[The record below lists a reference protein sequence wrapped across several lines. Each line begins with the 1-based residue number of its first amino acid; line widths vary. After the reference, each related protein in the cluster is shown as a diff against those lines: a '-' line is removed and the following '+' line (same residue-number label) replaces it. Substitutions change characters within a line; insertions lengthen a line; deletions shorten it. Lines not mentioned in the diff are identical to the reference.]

1 MWRQNSLLSLQAIS
15 PQIPYP
21 SSLVV
26 NLFAFPLLF
35 LILQILMA
43 ETSALC
49 FSTLSSLPSNIYRSG
64 EANSSL
70 SFASPFKFPASHPRS
85 SRFIRFTCKASDS
98 GNFLGDEPLGFF
110 PWSDGDNDIEWVREE
125 RITLFTTDGLV
136 QIGGS
141 VVPRLVASSNRK
153 RGKSKTSQR
162 FQRFQESDYMDPNQ
176 GLCLGALFDIA
187 ATNGLDMGR
196 RLCIFGFCRSIEMLS
211 DVVEDTVLEHGG
223 EVVTAEKAI
232 KGGLHEKL
240 TMTVAV
246 PYLWGVPPASET
258 LRLAVRSG
266 GGIVEKV
273 YWQWDFL

>member
-1 MWRQNSLLSLQAIS
+1 MPRVHPSHMWRQNSLLSLQAVS

-21 SSLVV
+21 SSLVL

-110 PWSDGDNDIEWVREE
+110 PWSDGDNGIHMS
-125 RITLFTTDGLV
+125 F
-136 QIGGS
+136 
-141 VVPRLVASSNRK
+141 VP
-153 RGKSKTSQR
+153 
-162 FQRFQESDYMDPNQ
+162 
-176 GLCLGALFDIA
+176 
-187 ATNGLDMGR
+187 
-196 RLCIFGFCRSIEMLS
+196 
-211 DVVEDTVLEHGG
+211 H
-223 EVVTAEKAI
+223 
-232 KGGLHEKL
+232 
-240 TMTVAV
+240 
-246 PYLWGVPPASET
+246 
-258 LRLAVRSG
+258 LAVLLS
-266 GGIVEKV
+266 
-273 YWQWDFL
+273 